1 MPFQDI
7 KTKRLVIREYSDM
20 YLEQVFEFRSDQSI
34 YSSYT
39 KKQNT
44 KDELKAY
51 LNENITEFNKQD
63 GYSVLLILLGEKV
76 IGEIAIMYWDHNNEK
91 NEIGYAIG
99 PMYRRNG
106 YAYEAISEIIKY
118 MFEMLKRNRIQASTD
133 YDNKASRRLLKKL
146 GFIEE
151 GHFRQTEYKDVV
163 WKDSCSYAFLR
174 EDYEKHNA

>member
-1 MPFQDI
+1 MSFQGI

-20 YLEQVFEFRSDQSI
+20 YLDQVFEFRSDPSI

-44 KDELKAY
+44 KEELKAY
-51 LNENITEFNKQD
+51 LKENITEFNKLD
-63 GYSVLLILLGEKV
+63 GYSVLLILLDEKV

-106 YAYEAISEIIKY
+106 YAYEAVSEIIKY
-118 MFEMLKRNRIQASTD
+118 MFETMRRNRIQASTD
-133 YDNKASRRLLKKL
+133 YDNESSKRLLKKL

-151 GHFRQTEYKDVV
+151 GHFRQTEYKDGV
-163 WKDSCSYAFLR
+163 WKDSCSYGLLK
-174 EDYEKHNA
+174 EDYEMHNV